1 MPTAEAS
8 RSRKRDV
15 IALIGAG
22 LLPVPWMVL
31 HNFHGFPIAP
41 ETIAVLSGLAILGG
55 AFLLSWAT
63 EVAER
68 DIPQALAILVL
79 ALVSVLPEY
88 AVDLHFA
95 WTAGKDPSYAAY
107 AIANMTGAN
116 RLLIGIGW
124 AVVVLIYCWRAR
136 KPDLLIHR
144 RQRLE
149 VRFLLWATLYS
160 FFIPL
165 SGTVN
170 LFDAAVLL
178 VIFFFYAFSA
188 MRSDSEEVHLVGPA
202 AFLDREFG
210 DVGRRAW
217 GIGLFVFAAWGI
229 FISAEPFAESLVEI
243 GRYRDIDE
251 FLLVQWVAP
260 LASESPEFL
269 IAILFALRLRGTVGI
284 GALVSS
290 KVNQWT
296 LLVGAIPIAFALS
309 AGGTHGLPL
318 DPRQSQELLLTS
330 AQSLF
335 AVLIIC
341 DLRFT
346 RGEAVALAVLFCG
359 QFMFTS
365 SEVRYLFTGIYLILS
380 IGMLMNAERRRL
392 FFGLMFSLPGSE
404 SKE

>member
-210 DVGRRAW
+210 DVGRRATH
-217 GIGLFVFAAWGI
+217 AARRGV
-229 FISAEPFAESLVEI
+229 P
-243 GRYRDIDE
+243 D
-251 FLLVQWVAP
+251 LLVPRRRGEHRPRGERVQDAVGLPRRCPRA
-260 LASESPEFL
+260 FL
-269 IAILFALRLRGTVGI
+269 IHELGNRTAFCCGTV
-284 GALVSS
+284 
-290 KVNQWT
+290 
-296 LLVGAIPIAFALS
+296 LL
-309 AGGTHGLPL
+309 HK
-318 DPRQSQELLLTS
+318 
-330 AQSLF
+330 
-335 AVLIIC
+335 
-341 DLRFT
+341 
-346 RGEAVALAVLFCG
+346 
-359 QFMFTS
+359 
-365 SEVRYLFTGIYLILS
+365 
-380 IGMLMNAERRRL
+380 N
-392 FFGLMFSLPGSE
+392 
-404 SKE
+404 